1 MDIGSS
7 ATAPSEP
14 LVSVITV
21 VRNGDAT
28 IRACIESV
36 LAQTYPLV
44 EHVIVDGVSTDG
56 TLAILNEYA
65 DRIGPWMSEPDTG
78 IYNALNKGIR
88 LARGKY
94 YIPLGCDD
102 VLLPNAA
109 RALVNNVGQHDVVMG
124 KVSCTTPSGDE
135 LLIYNHS
142 AGTLIGMGA
151 HAQLGM
157 YDESFRIAADTKFL
171 ELAKRAGILKH
182 ADEVVGKFVLGG
194 ASSNYSKNI
203 LEHARAMRESGSWSH
218 IRSAAWVT
226 PRLAYAKL
234 RR

>member
-1 MDIGSS
+1 METDSIVS
-7 ATAPSEP
+7 APSGP

-44 EHVIVDGVSTDG
+44 EHVIVDGVSSDC
-56 TLAILNEYA
+56 TLAILNEYG
-65 DRIGPWMSEPDTG
+65 DRIGPWISEPDTG
-78 IYNALNKGIR
+78 IYNALNKGVR

-109 RALVNNVGQHDVVMG
+109 RDLVDNSGQHDVVMAR
-124 KVSCTTPSGDE
+124 VSCMTPSGDE
-135 LLIYNHS
+135 LLIHNHS
-142 AGTLIGMGA
+142 AGTLIGMDA

-203 LEHARAMRESGSWSH
+203 LEHARAMRESGSWSR